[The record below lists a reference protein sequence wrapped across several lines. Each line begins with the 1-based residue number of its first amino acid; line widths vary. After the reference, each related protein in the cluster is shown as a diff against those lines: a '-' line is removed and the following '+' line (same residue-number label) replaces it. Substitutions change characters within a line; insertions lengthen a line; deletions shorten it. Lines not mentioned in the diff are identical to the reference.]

1 MKKNKKRKIN
11 NQQISTF
18 LYSDEEKI
26 KDKKKRMSLEEL
38 MEIYN
43 ERKKLYLE
51 DMSYNRKKNKY
62 KFEQLRI
69 KKYEKN
75 VKENQKKN
83 NLRKLLVEI
92 EQNYKALYQ
101 K

>member
-69 KKYEKN
+69 KHHQD
-75 VKENQKKN
+75 KENEAKKKES
-83 NLRKLLVEI
+83 LRNIMLKI
-92 EQNYKALYQ
+92 EQNYKLYQ